1 MGAAR
6 LLGSKVGI
14 SVGVSTVGV
23 VGFGWKFLFSCGD
36 EYYPL
41 AEWVQNK
48 GEREGVLQ
56 SYVLL
61 MQSELSWHKLRSLNS
76 FNYTGCTRLQLLKW

>member
-23 VGFGWKFLFSCGD
+23 VGFGWKIPILV
-36 EYYPL
+36 
-41 AEWVQNK
+41 W
-48 GEREGVLQ
+48 
-56 SYVLL
+56 
-61 MQSELSWHKLRSLNS
+61 
-76 FNYTGCTRLQLLKW
+76 